1 VKIDIKM
8 SALSK
13 IVILGLLSSLAEF
26 SLASRSDDNGGV
38 SYQFQYRVKDE
49 LTGQDF
55 GQEEERNDYHTEG
68 EYEVMLPDGRRQIVR
83 YKVLDATSG
92 YIANVEYQGDPIYD
106 ETPQPA
112 YSQPQ
117 PAYSQRQPAYSQ
129 PQLAPQREAKTI
141 AHTRPRFQGDVSRP
155 QAPARFQAAGSRRHQ
170 STIQRPFRVN
180 PNISQRGE
188 SGRKLVLRKSKKV
201 VQVQPTTPAPEI
213 EVATPAVYI
222 PSRYPATAEYKDLLH
237 SSESK
242 ILYSLFRE
250 DINEIM
256 KPPKKIPAE
265 GEEHVK
271 RRRRY

>member
-1 VKIDIKM
+1 M

-13 IVILGLLSSLAEF
+13 IVILGLLSSLADF

-106 ETPQPA
+106 EVRQPAYSPPAYSQRKPA

-117 PAYSQRQPAYSQ
+117 PAPH
-129 PQLAPQREAKTI
+129 REAKTI
-141 AHTRPRFQGDVSRP
+141 PHARYHYRPVQRP
-155 QAPARFQAAGSRRHQ
+155 LAPARFQAAGSRRHQ
-170 STIQRPFRVN
+170 STVQRPFRVN
-180 PNISQRGE
+180 PNISQRGDN
-188 SGRKLVLRKSKKV
+188 GRKLVLRKSKKV
-201 VQVQPTTPAPEI
+201 VQVHPTTRAPEI

-256 KPPKKIPAE
+256 KPPKKIPA
-265 GEEHVK
+265 GADKHVR